1 MGHGLIAAEQSRD
14 SPADVYLY
22 SSRRGPCI
30 PRGEAKLSHAYTRQP
45 SGMQRGWGASQGRG
59 CTGGHIPLQKLFL
72 SAIVSVYIAEDD
84 TRISSLPLVPPLSQG

>member
-14 SPADVYLY
+14 SPVDVYLY

-30 PRGEAKLSHAYTRQP
+30 PRGEAKPTHGSPLGCREAGEP
-45 SGMQRGWGASQGRG
+45 LRGGDVQ
-59 CTGGHIPLQKLFL
+59 GGHIPLQKLFL
-72 SAIVSVYIAEDD
+72 SAIVSVYIAQDD